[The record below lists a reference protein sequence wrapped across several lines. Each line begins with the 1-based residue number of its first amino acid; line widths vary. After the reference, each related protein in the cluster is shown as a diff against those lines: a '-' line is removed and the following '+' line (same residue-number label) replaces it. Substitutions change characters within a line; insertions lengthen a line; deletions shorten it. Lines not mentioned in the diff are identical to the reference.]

1 MPALRSTNHSGDQTV
16 SNSVSHSR
24 FVHGGGFRDPLSSFH
39 DFEPSLEAVLKSDN
53 ITASSIRGFASID
66 YRLSPHPGF
75 PQDYAKTPA
84 TQLRVARHPDHIF
97 DIRAALAYLDKQYS
111 LGQDYI
117 LLGHSAGAT
126 LVYQLLMGEAALASQ
141 PNCRQSSQRTSNPF
155 EDCSELQDL
164 SKEFLAPL
172 PRVIIGISGVY
183 DFPGLVTRFEGVRD
197 GLYRSFV
204 TGAYGSDVQL
214 WKEVSPV
221 NYRGKFS
228 WPGGIAAILAWSPE
242 DTVIDELEIDCMVRK
257 MKRDGT
263 PVAVIKDLTGEHDV
277 VWEQGD
283 QVARLIAEALA
294 HIEK

>member
-1 MPALRSTNHSGDQTV
+1 ISETTRYNPDFMSTNRSRDHNV
-16 SNSVSHSR
+16 SNSVSHQR
-24 FVHGGGFRDPLSSFH
+24 FVHGGGFRDPRNSFN
-39 DFEPSLEAVLKSDN
+39 DFKPSIEAVLKSDN

-75 PQDYAKTPA
+75 PQDRAETPA
-84 TQLRVARHPDHIF
+84 AQQRVARHPDHIF
-97 DIRAALAYLDKQYS
+97 DVRAALAHLDKQYG

-126 LVYQLLMGEAALASQ
+126 LTYQLLMGEAVLASQ
-141 PNCRQSSQRTSNPF
+141 PTIP
-155 EDCSELQDL
+155 
-164 SKEFLAPL
+164 APL

-183 DFPGLVTRFEGVRD
+183 DFPGLVTRFEGVHD

-221 NYRGKFS
+221 NYHGKFS
-228 WPGGIAAILAWSPE
+228 WPGGMVAMLAWSPE
-242 DTVIDELEIDCMVRK
+242 DAVIDEPEIDCMVSK

-263 PVAVIKDLTGEHDV
+263 PMAVMKDLIGDHDV

-283 QVARLIAEALA
+283 QVARLVAEALA
-294 HIEK
+294 YLEK